1 MCQSTSPYTWVLHL
15 CQKAVW
21 KDELHKCIC
30 IQTIP
35 VIAEAKCCL
44 QVCTG
49 ILYTVVYIYT
59 VQLIYRYFGTLRVT
73 KYFQWKRTIPK
84 LAASHGRSRPPPNT
98 WFIGAHPSQ
107 YSKWHL
113 DCISHF
119 STTDHIL
126 SLYFTMGWDMSPQNC
141 PFPWGNRGHDLTHGS
156 LGPPESTTQTGC
168 QLIQPFCMPHS
179 LCPTDRHTQTDRP
192 RYICS
197 NRPHL
202 MVCIV
207 MQPNST
213 ISFNSWLSF
222 QWLCHLLWG
231 WAPQQ
236 VQFNKA
242 KHLQVSV
249 HNTASNIHTYP

>member
-1 MCQSTSPYTWVLHL
+1 VYLYTNYTRNCWGQMLS
-15 CQKAVW
+15 A
-21 KDELHKCIC
+21 
-30 IQTIP
+30 
-35 VIAEAKCCL
+35 
-44 QVCTG
+44 G

-73 KYFQWKRTIPK
+73 KHFQWKRTIPK

-98 WFIGAHPSQ
+98 WFIGPTRVNTPNGILIASA
-107 YSKWHL
+107 
-113 DCISHF
+113 ISLQLTIF
-119 STTDHIL
+119 SHYTLQWGGT
-126 SLYFTMGWDMSPQNC
+126 C
-141 PFPWGNRGHDLTHGS
+141 PPKLPIPLGKSGPWPNTWF
-156 LGPPESTTQTGC
+156 LGPTRVHNPNWMSIGSAILHAS
-168 QLIQPFCMPHS
+168 QLVSNRH
-179 LCPTDRHTQTDRP
+179 THTQTDRP

-242 KHLQVSV
+242 KHHQVSV
-249 HNTASNIHTYP
+249 HNTASNIDTYP